1 MERTKRATRGGPFSC
16 ESRSTRYMEPAERV
30 EVSVKD
36 LSWFIF
42 CWPDR
47 WRLRHQFQ
55 ASIPAPA
62 IAALRI
68 LLEPKVSFRTWRLLF
83 PNPNMCCLLHADAD
97 IAARQWFFRLQFG
110 NYAPVEQRL

>member
-1 MERTKRATRGGPFSC
+1 
-16 ESRSTRYMEPAERV
+16 MEPAEGV
-30 EVSVKD
+30 EVWLKV

-42 CWPDR
+42 RCPDC

-68 LLEPKVSFRTWRLLF
+68 LLELKVSFRT
-83 PNPNMCCLLHADAD
+83 
-97 IAARQWFFRLQFG
+97 
-110 NYAPVEQRL
+110 

>member
-1 MERTKRATRGGPFSC
+1 MGTETKRATIRWPFSC
-16 ESRSTRYMEPAERV
+16 ETLDYMEPAEGV
-30 EVSVKD
+30 EVWLKV

-42 CWPDR
+42 RCPDC

-68 LLEPKVSFRTWRLLF
+68 LLELKVSFRT
-83 PNPNMCCLLHADAD
+83 
-97 IAARQWFFRLQFG
+97 
-110 NYAPVEQRL
+110 